1 MLFSCDHLRVD
12 SDGALLV
19 DDLSCAVDG
28 RAVALVGDFSAVAA
42 ALSGRGRIV
51 HGSLQVAGADAVS
64 AVADGSLGLAL
75 GEARVNPAWT
85 GLELL
90 EKSALL
96 TGLTE
101 NAARARGS
109 SVLARLG
116 LPWLALRNVGQLSR
130 AEFMALELAK
140 ALLTE
145 PGVVF
150 VQAPLRGLTSADAD
164 WLWPLVERTG
174 HDRSLIVSFD
184 SALLADAER
193 TRLARFEQL
202 VFLHQG
208 RVTAT
213 GTPGEVLTPIG
224 YLVSVTRG
232 GKLLRQALEAR
243 GARVQ
248 HTDADAADDQPSQL
262 LVTSDQSELGQWI
275 ARDAVTHDVPVIE
288 LVPLPGAP
296 RAANA
301 DG

>member
-1 MLFSCDHLRVD
+1 MLFSCEHLRVD
-12 SDGALLV
+12 SEGAILI

-28 RAVALVGDFSAVAA
+28 RAVALVGDFTAVAA
-42 ALSGRGRIV
+42 ALGGRARIV
-51 HGSLQVAGADAVS
+51 QGSLKVAGADAVS
-64 AVADGSLGLAL
+64 AVANGTLGLAL
-75 GEARVNPAWT
+75 GDARVNPGWT

-101 NAARARGS
+101 KAARARGTA
-109 SVLARLG
+109 VLARLG
-116 LPWLALRNVGQLSR
+116 LPWLALRAVGPLSR

-145 PGVVF
+145 PGVLF
-150 VQAPLRGLTSADAD
+150 VQAPLRGLASAEAD
-164 WLWPLVERTG
+164 WLWPLVERAG
-174 HDRSLIVSFD
+174 HDRRLIVSFD
-184 SALLADAER
+184 SPLLAER
-193 TRLARFEQL
+193 ARLARFDQL
-202 VFLHQG
+202 VLLHHG

-213 GTPGEVLTPIG
+213 GTPDELLTPIG

-232 GKLLRQALEAR
+232 GTLLRQALEER

-248 HTDADAADDQPSQL
+248 HTDAGEGDDQPSQL
-262 LVTSDQSELGQWI
+262 LVTSDHAELGQWI
-275 ARDAVTHDVPVIE
+275 ARDAVTHAVPVIE

-296 RAANA
+296 RPASA